1 MVHRRPSYGQK
12 ELNMSKK
19 INTPQYPDIPVL
31 SIFEDGVEYT
41 VLQPI
46 AELIGLNWDEQLAG
60 IKTDPVFNG
69 HLRRVPL
76 KPTGKTEY
84 VTCLPVVYYMGWFM
98 RFNPNDFTGDDRKRV
113 IVMQYGMLEGLSEL
127 LAQ

>member
-1 MVHRRPSYGQK
+1 
-12 ELNMSKK
+12 MSKK
-19 INTPQYPDIPVL
+19 INTTQYPDIPVL

-46 AELIGLNWDEQLAG
+46 AELIGLDWDEQLAV
-60 IKTDPVFNG
+60 IKMDPVFNG
-69 HLRRVPL
+69 HLRRMPL

-84 VTCLPVVYYMGWFM
+84 VSCLPVVYYMGWFM